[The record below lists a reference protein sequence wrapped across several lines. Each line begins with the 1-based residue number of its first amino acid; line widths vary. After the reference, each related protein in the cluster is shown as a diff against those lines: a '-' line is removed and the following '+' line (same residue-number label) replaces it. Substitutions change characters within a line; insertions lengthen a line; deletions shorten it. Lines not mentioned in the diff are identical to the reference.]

1 MECEKFN
8 IKVEAIA
15 CDGSTES
22 VPPLMSRSSRGS
34 YQTLSPGFQTD
45 GHCVV
50 CFEPGAMSRMGGYCW
65 SELSGTLR
73 KEPGDNRPT
82 IQFGTVVRRLT
93 PRECER
99 LQGFPDDW
107 TLVTHKGSESSS
119 GARYGTLGNS
129 MAVPCMRQIG
139 SKVDEKGTKNM
150 KYLSLCSGIEAASVA
165 WEGLGWKPIAFS
177 EIEPFPC
184 AVLAHRY
191 PHVPN
196 LGDMNN
202 YEQWQIERP
211 DLIVGGTPCQA
222 FSVAGLRQG
231 LQDKRG
237 GLTLT
242 FVRICDK
249 YNPDYIVWENVPGV
263 LSSKDNAFG
272 CFLGALAGENSELVP
287 PGKKWKDAGCVYGPK
302 RSIAWRCLDA
312 QYFGLAQRRKRV
324 FVISCPAGH
333 RDPAQILFE
342 FSCECASKA
351 PSDNGKVCGS
361 CGRHISRLDAP
372 PVRAGTGAAS
382 ESDGDQE

>member
-1 MECEKFN
+1 MSSEPDKPEFMS
-8 IKVEAIA
+8 
-15 CDGSTES
+15 CDGSDAV

-34 YQTLSPGFQTD
+34 YQTLSPGHQTD

-65 SELSGTLR
+65 EELSGTLR

-82 IQFGTVVRRLT
+82 VQFGSVVRRIT

-107 TLVTHKGSESSS
+107 TSVTFKGSEASS

-129 MAVPCMRQIG
+129 MAVPCMRTIG
-139 SKVDEKGTKNM
+139 YSIAEKGNKM

-165 WEGLGWKPIAFS
+165 WEGLGWTPIAFS

-202 YEQWQIERP
+202 YEQWNIERP

-249 YNPDYIVWENVPGV
+249 FNPDYIVWENVPGV

-272 CFLGALAGENSELVP
+272 CFLGALAGEDSELIP

-324 FVISCPAGH
+324 FVVSCPAGMA
-333 RDPAQILFE
+333 DPSKILFE
-342 FSCECASKA
+342 FSCECATSS
-351 PSDNGKVCGS
+351 PSESGKTCTACS
-361 CGRHISRLDAP
+361 RHISRLDAP
-372 PVRAGTGAAS
+372 PARPGATVTADS
-382 ESDGDQE
+382 EADSDSE